1 MEMRSNLTKFSLSLF
16 PLSPLP
22 RLSVCVSLPPSPP
35 LLLQSKPE
43 PGAEGDDANAEG
55 GGEEG
60 GDMADMAE
68 AAPAEGEI
76 DPAL

>member
-1 MEMRSNLTKFSLSLF
+1 M
-16 PLSPLP
+16 
-22 RLSVCVSLPPSPP
+22 CSLPPSPP
-35 LLLQSKPE
+35 LLLRQSKPE
-43 PGAEGDDANAEG
+43 PGAEGDDDAIAEG